1 MFNVRFCVTGF
12 LFLRARLSLRSTLGL
27 EQKGLGGRVKPEER
41 LDFQPH
47 LRRVHPP
54 SNALFGK
61 VLNSPGCES
70 WCLSSA
76 RCLPPPVKALSHS
89 IMTGKGQNAASANC
103 YFKGKG
109 NRPPLTPTMVH
120 ILSQWG
126 SLMCEQGSG
135 RAVNRAFYQAA
146 RGELGCQWR
155 GLSRVCHVPTLALAC
170 LFWWQHET
178 GVTAGLVYTGYMSS
192 RRARSPWE
200 THLWDCI
207 RTPGVVH
214 LGTQV
219 YTGGT
224 RIDRSFWWLYQMQY
238 ITPKTKRENGIKS
251 LRKAK

>member
-27 EQKGLGGRVKPEER
+27 EQKGLGGRVKLEER

-54 SNALFGK
+54 SITLFGK

-70 WCLSSA
+70 WCWSSA
-76 RCLPPPVKALSHS
+76 RCLQPPAKALSHS

-155 GLSRVCHVPTLALAC
+155 GLSRVCHVPTLGPGLFVLMAARDWRDCGPC
-170 LFWWQHET
+170 LHWIYVKQESPLSMRNPPVGLHQDPRSGPPGNTGLYWWGEDQLELL
-178 GVTAGLVYTGYMSS
+178 VTVSDAVY
-192 RRARSPWE
+192 
-200 THLWDCI
+200 
-207 RTPGVVH
+207 
-214 LGTQV
+214 
-219 YTGGT
+219 YT
-224 RIDRSFWWLYQMQY
+224 
-238 ITPKTKRENGIKS
+238 
-251 LRKAK
+251 

>member
-1 MFNVRFCVTGF
+1 MAC
-12 LFLRARLSLRSTLGL
+12 S
-27 EQKGLGGRVKPEER
+27 
-41 LDFQPH
+41 
-47 LRRVHPP
+47 PP
-54 SNALFGK
+54 TPNALFGK

-76 RCLPPPVKALSHS
+76 WCLPPPVKALSHS

-155 GLSRVCHVPTLALAC
+155 GLSHVCHVPTLGPGLFVLMAARDWRDLFTLDICQAGEPAL
-170 LFWWQHET
+170 HEKATSGIASEPQVWSTWERWCILVGRGST
-178 GVTAGLVYTGYMSS
+178 GASGY
-192 RRARSPWE
+192 
-200 THLWDCI
+200 CI
-207 RTPGVVH
+207 RCSILH
-214 LGTQV
+214 LRQRGKIE
-219 YTGGT
+219 Y
-224 RIDRSFWWLYQMQY
+224 R
-238 ITPKTKRENGIKS
+238 IKS